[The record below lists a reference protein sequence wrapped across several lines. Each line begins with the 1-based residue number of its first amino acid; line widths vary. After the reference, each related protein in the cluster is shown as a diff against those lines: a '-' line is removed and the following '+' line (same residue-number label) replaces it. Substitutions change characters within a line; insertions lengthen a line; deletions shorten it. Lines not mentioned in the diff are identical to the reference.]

1 MPLKAVRVCKQKS
14 FFLLNKLHHTFTV
27 STFFMRF
34 KVPVGGMSRP
44 HTLNPQGLPGGPSLP
59 WEGFSPCQVLLVS
72 LTLGLPIPF
81 SGPHFATCLSG
92 IPPSAPSA
100 SETRKHNILPCREV
114 SPPSYYENGRGV
126 HGKSRGICLPSS
138 APRVLSGEGPRAQWG
153 QSHGGRPDMHLAPP
167 LHACPG
173 TLRGLLTQVSLKA
186 IPSDLAGSPQ
196 RKTTQND

>member
-126 HGKSRGICLPSS
+126 HGKSRAYAFPVLHLVCSQERDL
-138 APRVLSGEGPRAQWG
+138 RLSGASHTEVAQTCTWPCLSTPALGPCEA
-153 QSHGGRPDMHLAPP
+153 S
-167 LHACPG
+167 
-173 TLRGLLTQVSLKA
+173 
-186 IPSDLAGSPQ
+186 SP
-196 RKTTQND
+196 RYH